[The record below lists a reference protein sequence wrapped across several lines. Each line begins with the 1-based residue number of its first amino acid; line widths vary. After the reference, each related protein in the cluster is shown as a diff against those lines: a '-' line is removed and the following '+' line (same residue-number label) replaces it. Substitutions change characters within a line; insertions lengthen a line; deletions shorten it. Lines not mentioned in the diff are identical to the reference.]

1 MLRAVL
7 VCFIVFFVAAEAKT
21 TAVDDLCGAVGSIR
35 SRYGDH
41 VTREQCMSVLCHG
54 SPSPCAA
61 ARDAPSLATL
71 AARLTVANATA
82 TREFVKATLA
92 TYPVYG
98 DDDDRSNATVAEEE
112 AKAGLRSCL
121 ELYTRAVPALEW
133 AAGSV
138 AAGRYRGAREVVN
151 ATHFVTVAC
160 EGIFYD
166 ATRQAVS
173 KVDGGFFV
181 MSAVASSILEFL
193 LMNTT
198 RVA

>member
-1 MLRAVL
+1 MAAASTPMLPAVL
-7 VCFIVFFVAAEAKT
+7 VCEDDGA

-61 ARDAPSLATL
+61 ARDAPSLVTL

-82 TREFVKATLA
+82 TRVIVKATLA
-92 TYPVYG
+92 TYPVY
-98 DDDDRSNATVAEEE
+98 DDDNDRRACGRASSCTV
-112 AKAGLRSCL
+112 
-121 ELYTRAVPALEW
+121 YTRAVPALEW

-151 ATHFVTVAC
+151 ATYFVTVAC

-166 ATRQAVS
+166 VRRQGVQESFSLVGEA
-173 KVDGGFFV
+173 
-181 MSAVASSILEFL
+181 L
-193 LMNTT
+193 LHVVLQTGTKGYLLVPVGNTNSY
-198 RVA
+198 